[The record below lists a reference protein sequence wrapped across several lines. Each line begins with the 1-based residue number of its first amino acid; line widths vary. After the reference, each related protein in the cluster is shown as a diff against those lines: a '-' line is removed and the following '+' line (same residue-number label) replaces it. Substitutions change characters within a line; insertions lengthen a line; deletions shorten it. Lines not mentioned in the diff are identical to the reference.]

1 MLSFNKLTKT
11 ILPLLL
17 IASSLSAAEITL
29 APLHQ
34 ITEKKVE
41 MPELDLNALKDG
53 SLSVKA
59 EEIAPFFGEKEVNR
73 GYSVFGYYP
82 SGVTLLPY
90 AQDLVYSNGELCHVA
105 NYTYVTV
112 VTMLSGPTYGY
123 QVIMT
128 TSGSVLSTQDLFYID
143 SNIDGVYLR
152 HEYYDVT
159 IVTGTDQVVYFK

>member
-1 MLSFNKLTKT
+1 MLNFNKLTT
-11 ILPLLL
+11 TVLPLLL
-17 IASSLSAAEITL
+17 VASSLCAGEVNQ

-34 ITEKKVE
+34 PSEKTVE
-41 MPELDLNALKDG
+41 MPELDFEALKDG
-53 SLSVKA
+53 TLSVKA
-59 EEIAPFFGEKEVNR
+59 EEVAPFFGEKAVSS

-90 AQDLVYSNGELCHVA
+90 AQDLVFTSGELCHIA

-128 TSGSVLSTQDLFYID
+128 TSGLVLSTQDLFYID
-143 SNIDGVYLR
+143 SNINGVYLR

>member
-1 MLSFNKLTKT
+1 MNLLNFNKLV
-11 ILPLLL
+11 LPLLL
-17 IASSLSAAEITL
+17 VASSLCADEVNP

-34 ITEKKVE
+34 PSEKTVE
-41 MPELDLNALKDG
+41 IPDLDLEALKDG
-53 SLSVKA
+53 TLSVHA
-59 EEIAPFFGEKEVNR
+59 EEVAPFFGEKAVNSS
-73 GYSVFGYYP
+73 YSVFGYYP

-90 AQDLVYSNGELCHVA
+90 AQDLVFSSGELCHVA

-128 TSGSVLSTQDLFYID
+128 TSGVVLSTHDIFYID
-143 SNIDGVYLR
+143 SNINGVYLR